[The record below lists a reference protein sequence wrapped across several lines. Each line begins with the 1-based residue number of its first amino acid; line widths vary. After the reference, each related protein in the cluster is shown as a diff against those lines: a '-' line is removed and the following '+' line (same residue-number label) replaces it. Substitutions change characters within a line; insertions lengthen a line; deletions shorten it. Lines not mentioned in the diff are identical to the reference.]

1 MLGAMV
7 VDWLS
12 RDVALGLRAT
22 VRDLD
27 LIKRGSDLL
36 PSVDW
41 VEFQGED
48 SDVESLRSVIAGH
61 EWVVNAIGIT
71 KPYIRDD
78 TTAEVER
85 AVRVN
90 SLFPHLLARAAV
102 MEGARVIQIATDCV
116 YSGAQ
121 GSYVESSIHD
131 ADDVYGKS
139 KSLGEAHSD
148 SMHMIRCSIVGPEPG
163 RLTFLLEWLVQLP
176 KGEHV
181 NGYTDHEWNGV
192 TTLHFARVCHGII
205 TGTAGLTPGIQHLIP
220 GGRVTKNELLR
231 CFARVFDRTDIQIA
245 ATESPS
251 STDRTLATEHE
262 EDNRALWR
270 AAGYPVPP
278 TIPDMVTE
286 LADFDFRLA
295 SLR

>member
-27 LIKRGSDLL
+27 LIKCGSHLL

-71 KPYIRDD
+71 KPYIRDE
-78 TTAEVER
+78 TAAEVER

-102 MEGARVIQIATDCV
+102 MAPVRAAISGLQGAR
-116 YSGAQ
+116 
-121 GSYVESSIHD
+121 
-131 ADDVYGKS
+131 
-139 KSLGEAHSD
+139 
-148 SMHMIRCSIVGPEPG
+148 
-163 RLTFLLEWLVQLP
+163 
-176 KGEHV
+176 
-181 NGYTDHEWNGV
+181 
-192 TTLHFARVCHGII
+192 
-205 TGTAGLTPGIQHLIP
+205 
-220 GGRVTKNELLR
+220 
-231 CFARVFDRTDIQIA
+231 
-245 ATESPS
+245 
-251 STDRTLATEHE
+251 E
-262 EDNRALWR
+262 E
-270 AAGYPVPP
+270 
-278 TIPDMVTE
+278 
-286 LADFDFRLA
+286 
-295 SLR
+295 